1 MIDMKFLHIADVHL
15 DSPFLGL
22 SFLPSELFGQ
32 IKNAIQLSFE
42 KAVNFAIDH
51 DVDLVLLAGD
61 TFDSIHPTPQS
72 KIFFA
77 NQIKRLVDR
86 QIQVVMVLGNHD
98 YSQIDDLLLN
108 ESTYFKIIGS
118 NEQIEQVDFMTKS
131 QYKYRVVGFSYQ
143 HNHITED
150 IIAKYPPKSTSIY
163 TIGLAH
169 AGMKQS
175 SVDQNNYAPFT
186 LNEVKDLNY
195 DYFALGHIHLRQ
207 VLSQEPWI
215 VYSGNLQGRHV
226 NEKDAKGFYFG
237 QVDEQ
242 SQNTQ
247 LQFIDVSPIVW
258 QTVDLTLDE
267 PFKSTTKLCTKI
279 QNLLADNN
287 LRPTLFTLNIIGAE
301 LLSDAQLDM
310 LNDKSMY
317 EELSNNLQY
326 HSLLV
331 KVYYKHRDFIA
342 LNATDR
348 ALFAKAAEEILTAN
362 HTCELA
368 SSLMKKSNIV
378 TNNLQKEEYL
388 SDIYELAR
396 VRLEQKLR
404 GNNDEIN

>member
-1 MIDMKFLHIADVHL
+1 MKFLHIADVHL

-22 SFLPSELFGQ
+22 SFLPSELFCQ

-108 ESTYFKIIGS
+108 ESPYFKIIGS

-150 IIAKYPPKSTSIY
+150 IIAKYPPKSTLIY

-169 AGMKQS
+169 ASMKQS

-186 LNEVKDLNY
+186 LNEVKNLNY

-258 QTVDLTLDE
+258 QTVDLILDE
-267 PFKSTTKLCTKI
+267 PFKSTTKLCAKI

>member
-1 MIDMKFLHIADVHL
+1 MKFLHIADVHL

-42 KAVNFAIDH
+42 KAVNFAIDN

-108 ESTYFKIIGS
+108 ESPYFKIIGS

-150 IIAKYPPKSTSIY
+150 IIAKYPPKNTSIY

-258 QTVDLTLDE
+258 QTVDLILDE
-267 PFKSTTKLCTKI
+267 PFKSTTKLCAKI

-287 LRPTLFTLNIIGAE
+287 LRPTLFTVNIIGAE

>member
-1 MIDMKFLHIADVHL
+1 MKFLHIADVHL

-108 ESTYFKIIGS
+108 ESPYFKIIGS

-258 QTVDLTLDE
+258 QTVDLILDE
-267 PFKSTTKLCTKI
+267 PFKSTTKLCAKI

-287 LRPTLFTLNIIGAE
+287 LRPTLFTVNIIGAE

>member
-1 MIDMKFLHIADVHL
+1 MKFLHIADVHL

-22 SFLPSELFGQ
+22 SFLPSELFCQ

-108 ESTYFKIIGS
+108 ESPYFKIIGS

-186 LNEVKDLNY
+186 LNEVKNLNY

-258 QTVDLTLDE
+258 HTVDLILDE
-267 PFKSTTKLCTKI
+267 PFKSTTKLCAKI

-287 LRPTLFTLNIIGAE
+287 LRPTLFTVNIIGAE

-331 KVYYKHRDFIA
+331 KVYYKHRYFIA
-342 LNATDR
+342 LNETDR

-388 SDIYELAR
+388 LDIYELAR

>member
-1 MIDMKFLHIADVHL
+1 MKFLHIADVHL

-108 ESTYFKIIGS
+108 ESPYFKIIGS

-150 IIAKYPPKSTSIY
+150 IIAKYPPKSTLIY

-186 LNEVKDLNY
+186 LNEVKNLNY

>member
-1 MIDMKFLHIADVHL
+1 MKFLHIADVHL

-108 ESTYFKIIGS
+108 ESPYFKIIGS

-186 LNEVKDLNY
+186 LNEVKNLNY

-258 QTVDLTLDE
+258 QTVDLILDE
-267 PFKSTTKLCTKI
+267 PFKSTTKLCAKI

-331 KVYYKHRDFIA
+331 KVYYRHRDFIA

>member
-1 MIDMKFLHIADVHL
+1 MKFLHIADVHL

-22 SFLPSELFGQ
+22 SFLPSELFCQ

-42 KAVNFAIDH
+42 KAVNFAIDN

-77 NQIKRLVDR
+77 NQIKRLVYR

-108 ESTYFKIIGS
+108 ESPYFKIIGS

-150 IIAKYPPKSTSIY
+150 IIAKYPPKSTSVY

-186 LNEVKDLNY
+186 LNEVKNLNY

>member
-1 MIDMKFLHIADVHL
+1 MKFLHIADVHL

-22 SFLPSELFGQ
+22 SFLPSELFCQ

-61 TFDSIHPTPQS
+61 TFDSIHPTLQS

-108 ESTYFKIIGS
+108 ESPYFKIIGS

-175 SVDQNNYAPFT
+175 SVNQNNYAPFT
-186 LNEVKDLNY
+186 LNEVKNLNY

-404 GNNDEIN
+404 GSNDEIN

>member
-1 MIDMKFLHIADVHL
+1 MKFLHIADVHL

-22 SFLPSELFGQ
+22 SFLPSELFCQ

-108 ESTYFKIIGS
+108 ESPYFKIIGS

-186 LNEVKDLNY
+186 LNEVKNLNY

-258 QTVDLTLDE
+258 QTVDLILDE
-267 PFKSTTKLCTKI
+267 PFKSTTKLCAKI

>member
-1 MIDMKFLHIADVHL
+1 MKFLHIADVHL

-22 SFLPSELFGQ
+22 SFLPSELFCQ

-42 KAVNFAIDH
+42 KAVNFAIDN

-108 ESTYFKIIGS
+108 ESPYFKIIGS

-150 IIAKYPPKSTSIY
+150 IIAKYPPKSTLIY

-247 LQFIDVSPIVW
+247 LQFIDVSTIVW

>member
-1 MIDMKFLHIADVHL
+1 MKFLHIADVHL

-22 SFLPSELFGQ
+22 SFLPSELFCQ

-61 TFDSIHPTPQS
+61 TFDSIHPTLQS

-108 ESTYFKIIGS
+108 ESPYFKIIGS

-186 LNEVKDLNY
+186 LNEVKNLNY

>member
-1 MIDMKFLHIADVHL
+1 MKFLHIADVHL

-108 ESTYFKIIGS
+108 ESPYFKIIGS

-186 LNEVKDLNY
+186 LNEVKNLNY

-331 KVYYKHRDFIA
+331 RVYYRHRDFIA

>member
-1 MIDMKFLHIADVHL
+1 MKFLHIADVHL

-61 TFDSIHPTPQS
+61 TFDSTHPTPQS

-108 ESTYFKIIGS
+108 ESPYFKIIGS

-186 LNEVKDLNY
+186 LNEVKNLNY

-258 QTVDLTLDE
+258 QTVDLILDE
-267 PFKSTTKLCTKI
+267 PFKSTTKLCAKI

-287 LRPTLFTLNIIGAE
+287 LRPTLFTVNIIGAE

>member
-1 MIDMKFLHIADVHL
+1 MKFLHIADVHL

-108 ESTYFKIIGS
+108 ESPYFKIIGS

-186 LNEVKDLNY
+186 LNEVKNLNY

-258 QTVDLTLDE
+258 QTVDLILDE

-287 LRPTLFTLNIIGAE
+287 LRPTLFTVNIIGAE

>member
-1 MIDMKFLHIADVHL
+1 MKFLHIADVHL

-22 SFLPSELFGQ
+22 SFLPSELFCQ

-61 TFDSIHPTPQS
+61 TFDSIHPTLQS

-108 ESTYFKIIGS
+108 ESPYFKIIGS

-186 LNEVKDLNY
+186 LNEVKNLNY

-258 QTVDLTLDE
+258 HTVDLILDE
-267 PFKSTTKLCTKI
+267 PFKSTTKLCAKI

-287 LRPTLFTLNIIGAE
+287 LRPTLFTVNIIGAE

>member
-1 MIDMKFLHIADVHL
+1 MKFLHIADVHL

-22 SFLPSELFGQ
+22 SFLPPELFCQ

-108 ESTYFKIIGS
+108 ESPYFKIIGS

>member
-1 MIDMKFLHIADVHL
+1 MKFLHIADVHL

-22 SFLPSELFGQ
+22 SFLPSELFCQ

-108 ESTYFKIIGS
+108 ESPYFKIIGS

-287 LRPTLFTLNIIGAE
+287 LRPTLFILNIIGAE
-301 LLSDAQLDM
+301 LLYDAQLDM

>member
-1 MIDMKFLHIADVHL
+1 MKFLHIADVHL

-22 SFLPSELFGQ
+22 SFLPSELFCQ

-61 TFDSIHPTPQS
+61 TFDSIHPTPQG

-108 ESTYFKIIGS
+108 ESPYFKIIGS

-186 LNEVKDLNY
+186 LNEVKNLNY

-258 QTVDLTLDE
+258 QTVDLILDE

>member
-1 MIDMKFLHIADVHL
+1 MKFLHIADVHL

-22 SFLPSELFGQ
+22 SFLPSELFCQ

-108 ESTYFKIIGS
+108 ESPYFKIIGS
-118 NEQIEQVDFMTKS
+118 NEQIEQADFMTKS

-143 HNHITED
+143 HHHITED

-226 NEKDAKGFYFG
+226 NEKDAKGFYFC

-331 KVYYKHRDFIA
+331 RVYYRHRDFIA

>member
-1 MIDMKFLHIADVHL
+1 MKFLHIADVHL

-22 SFLPSELFGQ
+22 SFLPSELFCQ

-42 KAVNFAIDH
+42 KAVNFAIDN

-98 YSQIDDLLLN
+98 YSQIDDLLLD
-108 ESTYFKIIGS
+108 ESPYFKIIGS

-186 LNEVKDLNY
+186 LNEVKNLNY

-258 QTVDLTLDE
+258 QTVDLILDE
-267 PFKSTTKLCTKI
+267 PFKSTTKLCAKI

-287 LRPTLFTLNIIGAE
+287 LRPTLFTVNIIGAE

>member
-1 MIDMKFLHIADVHL
+1 MKFLHIADVHL

-22 SFLPSELFGQ
+22 SFLPSELFCQ

-108 ESTYFKIIGS
+108 ESPYFKIIGS
-118 NEQIEQVDFMTKS
+118 NEQIEQADFMTKS

-226 NEKDAKGFYFG
+226 NEKDAKGFYFC

-258 QTVDLTLDE
+258 QTVDLILDE
-267 PFKSTTKLCTKI
+267 PFKSTTKLCAKI

>member
-1 MIDMKFLHIADVHL
+1 MKFLHIADVHL

-22 SFLPSELFGQ
+22 SFLPSELFCQ

-61 TFDSIHPTPQS
+61 TFDSTHPTPQS

-108 ESTYFKIIGS
+108 ESPYFKIIGS

-186 LNEVKDLNY
+186 LNEVKNLNY

>member
-1 MIDMKFLHIADVHL
+1 MRFLHIADVHL

-22 SFLPSELFGQ
+22 SFLPSELFCQ

-108 ESTYFKIIGS
+108 ESPYFKIIGS

-258 QTVDLTLDE
+258 QTVDLILDE
-267 PFKSTTKLCTKI
+267 PFKSTTKLCAKI

-287 LRPTLFTLNIIGAE
+287 LRPTLFTVNIIGAE

>member
-1 MIDMKFLHIADVHL
+1 MKFLHIADVHL

-22 SFLPSELFGQ
+22 SFLPSELFCQ

-42 KAVNFAIDH
+42 KAVNFAIDN

-108 ESTYFKIIGS
+108 ESPYFKIIGS

-186 LNEVKDLNY
+186 LNEVKNLNY

-258 QTVDLTLDE
+258 QTVDLILDE
-267 PFKSTTKLCTKI
+267 PFKSTTKLCAKI

-287 LRPTLFTLNIIGAE
+287 LRPTLFTVNIIGAE

-388 SDIYELAR
+388 LDIYELAR

>member
-1 MIDMKFLHIADVHL
+1 MKFLHIADVHL

-108 ESTYFKIIGS
+108 ESPYFKIIGS

-258 QTVDLTLDE
+258 QTVDLILDE
-267 PFKSTTKLCTKI
+267 PFKSTTKLCAKI

>member
-1 MIDMKFLHIADVHL
+1 MKFLHIADVHL

-22 SFLPSELFGQ
+22 SFLPSELFYQ

-61 TFDSIHPTPQS
+61 TFDSIHPTLQS

-108 ESTYFKIIGS
+108 ESPYFKIIGS

-331 KVYYKHRDFIA
+331 KVYYKHRYFIA

>member
-1 MIDMKFLHIADVHL
+1 MKFLHIADVHL

-22 SFLPSELFGQ
+22 SFLPSELFYQ

-108 ESTYFKIIGS
+108 ESPYFKIIGS

>member
-1 MIDMKFLHIADVHL
+1 MKFLHIADVHL

-108 ESTYFKIIGS
+108 ESPYFKIIGS

-186 LNEVKDLNY
+186 LNEVKNLNY

-258 QTVDLTLDE
+258 HTVDLILDE
-267 PFKSTTKLCTKI
+267 PFKSTTKLCAKI

-287 LRPTLFTLNIIGAE
+287 LRPTLFTVNIIGAE

>member
-1 MIDMKFLHIADVHL
+1 MKFLHIADVHL

-22 SFLPSELFGQ
+22 SFLPSELFCQ

-42 KAVNFAIDH
+42 KAVNFAIDN

-108 ESTYFKIIGS
+108 ESPYFKIIGS

-186 LNEVKDLNY
+186 LNEVKNLNY

-258 QTVDLTLDE
+258 HTVDLILDE
-267 PFKSTTKLCTKI
+267 PFKSTTKLCAKI

-287 LRPTLFTLNIIGAE
+287 LRPTLFTVNIIGAE

-368 SSLMKKSNIV
+368 SSLMQKSNIV

>member
-1 MIDMKFLHIADVHL
+1 MKFLHIADVHL

-22 SFLPSELFGQ
+22 SFLPSELFCQ

-77 NQIKRLVDR
+77 NQIKRLVYR

-108 ESTYFKIIGS
+108 ESPYFKIIGS

-258 QTVDLTLDE
+258 QTVDLILDE
-267 PFKSTTKLCTKI
+267 PFKSTTKLCAKI

-287 LRPTLFTLNIIGAE
+287 LRPTLFTVNIIGAE

>member
-1 MIDMKFLHIADVHL
+1 MKFLHIADVHL

-22 SFLPSELFGQ
+22 SFLPSELFCQ

-42 KAVNFAIDH
+42 KAVNFAIDN

-108 ESTYFKIIGS
+108 ESPYFKIIGS

-186 LNEVKDLNY
+186 LNEVKNLNY

>member
-1 MIDMKFLHIADVHL
+1 M
-15 DSPFLGL
+15 
-22 SFLPSELFGQ
+22 
-32 IKNAIQLSFE
+32 
-42 KAVNFAIDH
+42 
-51 DVDLVLLAGD
+51 VLLAGD

-108 ESTYFKIIGS
+108 ESPYFKIIGS

-186 LNEVKDLNY
+186 LNEVKNLNY

>member
-1 MIDMKFLHIADVHL
+1 MKFLHIADVHL

-22 SFLPSELFGQ
+22 SFLPSELFCQ

-42 KAVNFAIDH
+42 KAVNFAIDN

-108 ESTYFKIIGS
+108 ESPYFKIIGS

-150 IIAKYPPKSTSIY
+150 IIAKYPPKSTLIY

-258 QTVDLTLDE
+258 QTVDLILDE

>member
-1 MIDMKFLHIADVHL
+1 MKFLHIADVHL

-22 SFLPSELFGQ
+22 SFLPSELFCQ

-42 KAVNFAIDH
+42 KAVNFAIDN

-108 ESTYFKIIGS
+108 ESPYFKIIGS

-150 IIAKYPPKSTSIY
+150 IIAKYPPKNTSIY

-258 QTVDLTLDE
+258 QTVDLILDE
-267 PFKSTTKLCTKI
+267 PFKSTTKLCAKI

-331 KVYYKHRDFIA
+331 RVYYRHRDFIA

>member
-1 MIDMKFLHIADVHL
+1 MKFLHIADVHL

-108 ESTYFKIIGS
+108 ESPYFKIIGS

-267 PFKSTTKLCTKI
+267 PFKSITKLCTKI

>member
-1 MIDMKFLHIADVHL
+1 MKFLHIADVHL

-22 SFLPSELFGQ
+22 SFLPSELFCQ

-42 KAVNFAIDH
+42 TAVNFAIDN

-108 ESTYFKIIGS
+108 ESPYFKIIGS

-186 LNEVKDLNY
+186 LNEVKNLNY

-226 NEKDAKGFYFG
+226 NEKDEKGFYFG

>member
-1 MIDMKFLHIADVHL
+1 MKFLHIADVHL

-22 SFLPSELFGQ
+22 SFLPSELFCQ

-42 KAVNFAIDH
+42 KAVNFAIDN

-108 ESTYFKIIGS
+108 ESPYFKIIGS

-186 LNEVKDLNY
+186 LNEVKNLNY

-368 SSLMKKSNIV
+368 SSLMKNSNIV

>member
-1 MIDMKFLHIADVHL
+1 MKFLHIADVHL

-108 ESTYFKIIGS
+108 ESPYFKIIGS

-186 LNEVKDLNY
+186 LNEVKNLNY

-258 QTVDLTLDE
+258 QTVDLILDE
-267 PFKSTTKLCTKI
+267 PFKSTTKLCAKI

-287 LRPTLFTLNIIGAE
+287 LRPTLFTVNIIGAE

-326 HSLLV
+326 NSLLV

>member
-1 MIDMKFLHIADVHL
+1 MKFLHIADVHL

-108 ESTYFKIIGS
+108 ESPYFKIIGS

-150 IIAKYPPKSTSIY
+150 IIAKYPPKNTSIY

-186 LNEVKDLNY
+186 LNEVKNLNY

-258 QTVDLTLDE
+258 QTVDLILDE
-267 PFKSTTKLCTKI
+267 PFKSTTKLCAKI

-287 LRPTLFTLNIIGAE
+287 LRPTLFTVNIIGAE

-342 LNATDR
+342 LNAKDR